1 MLPRPPAGPF
11 AFAHDQQFDHIVGGL
26 HEAALDDAAWPRAAA
41 LIDAAGA
48 MHSNHLFVV
57 DQQPSGAL
65 EYVFGSWHSHGAPLT
80 ALEREYGDIHFRAD
94 ERVPRL
100 LRMPAG
106 SLVHTADLGTDDN
119 DAAATPPAVAE
130 QAGADQLM
138 THLDGLDGLHVVWVA
153 TRLASQ
159 GVWRRTHIDTLRRL
173 LPHLRAAVRVRQ
185 ALAKAEAR
193 SAALRM
199 LVDAAPATASLLID
213 RQGRVVESS
222 ERERGLL
229 AEGRM
234 LTIRDGVPSAA
245 PSEAS
250 AELARLLAAALP
262 GRGRQPVPGEMSL
275 ADSDPRRPPKL
286 PAGGRVRVTPVPVP
300 RRDFGARRV
309 VALLTLETHLLPVP
323 HRESTGSCT
332 PADEPRPS
340 PTTLRA
346 R

>member
-1 MLPRPPAGPF
+1 MLPRPPTGPF
-11 AFAHDQQFDHIVGGL
+11 AFAHDQQFERVVGGL

-41 LIDAAGA
+41 LIDAAGV
-48 MHSNHLFVV
+48 MHSNHVFVV

-80 ALEREYGDIHFRAD
+80 ALEREYGDVHFRTD

-106 SLVHTADLGTDDN
+106 SLVHTADLGTADN
-119 DAAATPPAVAE
+119 DVAATPPAVAE

-159 GVWRRTHIDTLRRL
+159 GAWRRAHIDALRRL

-199 LVDAAPATASLLID
+199 LVDATPAAASLLID

-234 LTIRDGVPSAA
+234 LTVRDGVPTVA

-250 AELARLLAAALP
+250 VELARLVAAALP
-262 GRGRQPVPGEMSL
+262 KRDRPPAPGEISL
-275 ADSDPRRPPKL
+275 AHSDPRHPPK
-286 PAGGRVRVTPVPVP
+286 PPADSSVAAGGRVRVTPVPVP
-300 RRDFGARRV
+300 WRDFGARRV
-309 VALLTLETHLLPVP
+309 VALLTLETRPSSAP
-323 HRESTGSCT
+323 HRESTESCT
-332 PADEPRPS
+332 PADES
-340 PTTLRA
+340 
-346 R
+346 